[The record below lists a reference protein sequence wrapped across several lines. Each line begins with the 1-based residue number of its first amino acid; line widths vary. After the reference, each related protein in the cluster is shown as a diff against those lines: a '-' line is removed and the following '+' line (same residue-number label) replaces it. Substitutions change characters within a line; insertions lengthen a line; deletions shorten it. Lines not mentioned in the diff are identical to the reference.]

1 MDITEQFIKKQLKG
15 WACDVCRSREVFLY
29 QDFYYCKSCCAETD
43 LVSEWFL
50 DLFEKKST
58 S

>member
-15 WACDVCRSREVFLY
+15 WACDVCTSREVFLY

-50 DLFEKKST
+50 NLFKEEAK
-58 S
+58 